1 MQAIH
6 QPLIPETGIRHS
18 LFLEHFTPS
27 TIYPYPQPA
36 WVRRYGLSS
45 SDDPDGPRINII
57 GNLIVAGGSEL
68 RVFEVREEPVLLGEQ
83 NEREARGQLDGK
95 TDRIQDDE
103 QMDADMGDD
112 EGFRNIASAGTEEV
126 SLTSRK
132 CISRSSVDRSCSTC
146 MGGS

>member
-45 SDDPDGPRINII
+45 SDDPDGPRIKIT

-83 NEREARGQLDGK
+83 NGQDAGEQLGGQNE
-95 TDRIQDDE
+95 RIQDDQ

-112 EGFRNIASAGTEEV
+112 EGFRNMATSGVTEV
-126 SLTSRK
+126 R
-132 CISRSSVDRSCSTC
+132 RVVPRRW
-146 MGGS
+146 

>member
-45 SDDPDGPRINII
+45 SDDPDGPRIKII

-68 RVFEVREEPVLLGEQ
+68 RVFEVREEPVLLEEQ
-83 NEREARGQLDGK
+83 NDLGVQLDAKG
-95 TDRIQDDE
+95 DRIQDDE

-112 EGFRNIASAGTEEV
+112 EGFRNMAPAGTEEV
-126 SLTSRK
+126 S
-132 CISRSSVDRSCSTC
+132 
-146 MGGS
+146 